1 MKSRAVIFGCAG
13 PRLTA
18 EERRFFGRVDPL
30 GLIVFA
36 RNVEAPAQL
45 SDLAAEFRDSVGRA
59 DAPVLV
65 DQEGGRVQRLKPPH
79 WRAAPAAAR
88 FGELASRNRAKAAEA
103 ARLNARLMGGELAA
117 VDRGRGNPRH
127 AHSALPPTR
136 LPISS
141 GSHLQHRQQA

>member
-45 SDLAAEFRDSVGRA
+45 SDLTAEFRDSVGRA

-65 DQEGGRVQRLKPPH
+65 DQ
-79 WRAAPAAAR
+79 
-88 FGELASRNRAKAAEA
+88 
-103 ARLNARLMGGELAA
+103 
-117 VDRGRGNPRH
+117 
-127 AHSALPPTR
+127 
-136 LPISS
+136 
-141 GSHLQHRQQA
+141 